1 MEKALNDLLKQLAV
15 LLEDRMK
22 WVMDRNEMNR
32 WIYTAITRAEES
44 VTIYE
49 GNFKNM

>member
-32 WIYTAITRAEES
+32 WIYTAITMVEES

-49 GNFKNM
+49 GNFRNI

>member
-1 MEKALNDLLKQLAV
+1 MEKALNDLLKQLSV

-49 GNFKNM
+49 GNFRNI

>member
-32 WIYTAITRAEES
+32 WIYTAITRADES

-49 GNFKNM
+49 GNFRNI

>member
-15 LLEDRMK
+15 LLEDKIK
-22 WVMDRNEMNR
+22 WAMDRNEMNR

-49 GNFKNM
+49 GNFRNI

>member
-49 GNFKNM
+49 GNFRNI

>member
-1 MEKALNDLLKQLAV
+1 MENALNDLLKQLSV

-49 GNFKNM
+49 GNFKNI

>member
-49 GNFKNM
+49 GNFRNM

>member
-15 LLEDRMK
+15 LLEDRMR

-49 GNFKNM
+49 GNFRNI

>member
-15 LLEDRMK
+15 LLEDKMK

-49 GNFKNM
+49 GNFRNI

>member
-1 MEKALNDLLKQLAV
+1 MEKALNDLLKQLSV

-49 GNFKNM
+49 GNFRNM

>member
-1 MEKALNDLLKQLAV
+1 MEKALNDLMKQLSV

-49 GNFKNM
+49 GNFRNI

>member
-1 MEKALNDLLKQLAV
+1 MENALNDLLKQLSV

-49 GNFKNM
+49 GNFRNI

>member
-1 MEKALNDLLKQLAV
+1 MEKALNDLLKQLSV

>member
-1 MEKALNDLLKQLAV
+1 
-15 LLEDRMK
+15 MK

-49 GNFKNM
+49 GNFRNI

>member
-32 WIYTAITRAEES
+32 WIYTAITTVEES

-49 GNFKNM
+49 GNFRNI